1 MTILVTGAR
10 GGIGREVLAQL
21 LARGASVRASVRD
34 PAAADLPA
42 GVPVVA
48 ADLTRPETLP
58 AALDGVRQVFL
69 YSLSDGI
76 GGFVKAAEVA
86 GVEHI
91 VLLSSGQV
99 LMPEPAPG
107 VLNAIGEEHRAVERA
122 LADSDLRWTPV
133 RPLVLA
139 ANALHWARAIRADAP
154 VRLLYPDALT
164 SPVHERDVAA
174 VAVAALDRVRD
185 EAVSAVLTGPSLISQ
200 RQEVDLVAQAVGRP
214 VQIEEMSEEQARAY
228 LRRFMPPHFADATVD
243 LRAAARDG
251 GSPATET
258 VVRVLGR
265 PPLPFAQWARD
276 HVAEFR

>member
-34 PAAADLPA
+34 PAAAELPA

-76 GGFVKAAEVA
+76 EGFVKAAEVA
-86 GVEHI
+86 GVEHV

-99 LMPEPAPG
+99 LMPEPTPG
-107 VLNAIGEEHRAVERA
+107 TTNAIGAEHRAVERA
-122 LADSDLRWTPV
+122 LSDSGLRWTPI
-133 RPLVLA
+133 RPLALA
-139 ANALHWARAIRADAP
+139 TNALHWAWAIRAGAP
-154 VRLLYPDALT
+154 VRLLYPDAL
-164 SPVHERDVAA
+164 SAPVHERDVAA
-174 VAVAALDRVRD
+174 VAVAALDGVRT
-185 EAVSAVLTGPSLISQ
+185 EAVSAVLTGPELISQ
-200 RQEVDLVAQAVGRP
+200 RQEVDLIAQAIGRP
-214 VQIEEMSEEQARAY
+214 VRIEEMSEEEGRAH
-228 LRRFMPPHFADATVD
+228 LRRFLPPPIAGATVD

-251 GSPATET
+251 GSPATT
-258 VVRVLGR
+258 TASLVLGR
-265 PPLPFAQWARD
+265 AALPFAQWARD
-276 HVAEFR
+276 HVADFR